1 MRYEESNAAVPR
13 DMMALK
19 ATEDPMLINERRE
32 TITRLTQRALSGTV
46 KVGLTYI
53 FNSRLVQNNL
63 IKETFSV
70 TAD

>member
-63 IKETFSV
+63 IKETSSV

>member
-32 TITRLTQRALSGTV
+32 TITRLTQSALSGTV
-46 KVGLTYI
+46 KVGWTYI
-53 FNSRLVQNNL
+53 FNSRLVQA
-63 IKETFSV
+63 T
-70 TAD
+70 